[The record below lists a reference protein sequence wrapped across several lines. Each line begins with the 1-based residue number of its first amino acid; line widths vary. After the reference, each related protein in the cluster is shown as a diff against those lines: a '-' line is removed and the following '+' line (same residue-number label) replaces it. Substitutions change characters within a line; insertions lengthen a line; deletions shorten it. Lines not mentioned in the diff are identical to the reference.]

1 MSFANFLTK
10 GNTVKIYIM
19 GMNSDIDAFW
29 HVYSENEKP
38 ECPDYMFLIERD
50 ICSAKDFINLW
61 DEMQSEYDIDNNF
74 MEFFSKH
81 ITFN

>member
-1 MSFANFLTK
+1 M
-10 GNTVKIYIM
+10 KIYIM
-19 GMNSDIDAFW
+19 GINSDTDAFW
-29 HVYSENEKP
+29 HVYSEKP